1 MAAAGRA
8 TTTAA
13 RGARARGV
21 RRVPRRDAAA
31 APSRAPPAA
40 AARRRWALS
49 RLRRA
54 AAAGDFGSL
63 AGDEGA
69 APDSV
74 SQYGTEPFGRL
85 SVRDPFRRLGVG
97 KDATFDEIK
106 EARSYLMDM
115 HGGDERSRESIEGAY
130 DKIVTMKLNQ
140 RKAGKINILGRD
152 GAEEDE
158 EAADEDGVPG
168 FLPNFL
174 REFIMRFQM
183 PEISDL
189 MQRLGA
195 YLFLSAWSVMQATQQ
210 GGPAFQVAVAFFL
223 GWYAA
228 RAPGRASA
236 ARRRGPASSSAAA
249 RAHGRPRPR
258 TRRAAGGRTRTS

>member
-1 MAAAGRA
+1 MAAAKVNPVGAGRRRR
-8 TTTAA
+8 AA
-13 RGARARGV
+13 AAGSSSRDRFA
-21 RRVPRRDAAA
+21 RRVPRRDVASTRVLTPPGAAA
-31 APSRAPPAA
+31 TRPS
-40 AARRRWALS
+40 RWALS

-54 AAAGDFGSL
+54 AAASGDFGSFA
-63 AGDEGA
+63 AGGEEGA

-74 SQYGTEPFGRL
+74 NEYGTEPFGRL
-85 SVRDPFRRLGVG
+85 SVRDPFRRLGVS

-158 EAADEDGVPG
+158 EGSEGDGVPG
-168 FLPNFL
+168 FFPNFI
-174 REFIMRFQM
+174 REFLLRFQM

-195 YLFLSAWSVMQATQQ
+195 YLFLSAWSIMQATQQ

-223 GWYAA
+223 GWYA
-228 RAPGRASA
+228 S
-236 ARRRGPASSSAAA
+236 
-249 RAHGRPRPR
+249 H
-258 TRRAAGGRTRTS
+258 